1 MVAPVTRAT
10 QTLLLTVTGVVL
22 LRMSIG
28 DTYLNYVNAWMRW
41 PLIASGALLIGLGLL
56 ELWRADDAHDGEHD
70 GEHAADHDSGS
81 HVPRAAWLLF
91 APSLVFF
98 LVAPPALGAYF
109 AERAETVAVTEPD
122 VGDGGLPALPDTD
135 PVPLAIDEV
144 LMRAFFD
151 DGATMAE
158 RRIEVTGF
166 VSHDDSGWYVTQF
179 SMNCCA
185 ADAFVMR
192 VRASGADA
200 PPDDQWVTVVGT
212 HVAGTGMDGEGDPEI
227 TVESVTETAAPKNQ
241 YR

>member
-1 MVAPVTRAT
+1 MTRAT

-22 LRMSIG
+22 LRMAIG

-41 PLIASGALLIGLGLL
+41 PLVASGALLVVLGLL
-56 ELWRADDAHDGEHD
+56 ELWHGDDEQDT
-70 GEHAADHDSGS
+70 S

-109 AERAETVAVTEPD
+109 ADRAETAAVEVPEAGAAD
-122 VGDGGLPALPDTD
+122 LPPLPDGD
-135 PVPLAIDEV
+135 PVPLQLDEV

-151 DGATMAE
+151 DGATLAG

-179 SMNCCA
+179 SMSCCA

-192 VRASGADA
+192 VEASGADA
-200 PPDDQWVTVVGT
+200 PPDDQWVSVVGT
-212 HVAGTGMDGEGDPEI
+212 HVPGTGMNGEGVPEI
-227 TVESVTETAAPKNQ
+227 SVEAVEEADAPRNQ